1 MPRIDRKTMSF
12 QVPTVDQPTR
22 KLFRVEHGLTI
33 LTSARRVMNYAGFL
47 TNPTPVLSQLVKGW
61 DTSKSYSL
69 TFYYNAFVTD
79 ITDQCTLSVF
89 VGDNLFPPYLFLN
102 KADSLTGW
110 KQWTIPYLSAK
121 SAEEKLSF
129 RYECVP
135 IEPRDRYQTYLYGSL
150 YLDDLVLS
158 ENRNQSPF

>member
-69 TFYYNAFVTD
+69 TFYYNAFVID

-135 IEPRDRYQTYLYGSL
+135 IEPRDRYRTYLYGSL